1 MNIKQLSNEL
11 GVSEQALRSWCKR
24 NGVRKESESETKGK
38 KAGYILTENNIEQIK
53 TYYATKGK
61 QEKETKKGNESKTL
75 DILAEQLREK
85 DKQLSERD
93 KQINNLLEQLKAK
106 EQQVQ
111 QLNDKLTT
119 ALGTAQALH
128 AGTIQTLQD
137 KQEPQAQTETTAAA
151 AADLTAEQAQI
162 DKLTKQV
169 QELKAEK
176 EKTEQ
181 AQEQLTARVKELET
195 AAAQEPHK
203 LSIFQRLFKR
213 KK

>member
-38 KAGYILTENNIEQIK
+38 KAGYILTENDIEQIK
-53 TYYATKGK
+53 TYYTTKGK

-85 DKQLSERD
+85 DKQ
-93 KQINNLLEQLKAK
+93 IANLLEQLKAK
-106 EQQVQ
+106 DELLLQA
-111 QLNDKLTT
+111 NEKLT
-119 ALGTAQALH
+119 AAQALH
-128 AGTIQTLQD
+128 AGTIQALQD
-137 KQEPQAQTETTAAA
+137 KQEPQAQSETTAEP
-151 AADLTAEQAQI
+151 TAEQTRI
-162 DKLTKQV
+162 DELTKQV
-169 QELKAEK
+169 QELIAEK

-181 AQEQLTARVKELET
+181 TQEQLTARVKELET

-213 KK
+213 SK

>member
-61 QEKETKKGNESKTL
+61 PQETKGKRNAAF
-75 DILAEQLREK
+75 DILAAQLAEK
-85 DKQLSERD
+85 DKQVSEKD
-93 KQINNLLEQLKAK
+93 KQIESLLEQVK
-106 EQQVQ
+106 
-111 QLNDKLTT
+111 QLNENLS
-119 ALGTAQALH
+119 AAHALH
-128 AGTIQTLQD
+128 AGTIQALQD

-169 QELKAEK
+169 QELTAEK
-176 EKTEQ
+176 G
-181 AQEQLTARVKELET
+181 QLTERVQELET
-195 AAAQEPHK
+195 AATKEPQK
-203 LSIFQRLFKR
+203 LSIWQRLFKR
-213 KK
+213 SK

>member
-85 DKQLSERD
+85 DKQ
-93 KQINNLLEQLKAK
+93 IANLLEQLKAK
-106 EQQVQ
+106 DEQLL
-111 QLNDKLTT
+111 QLNDKLT
-119 ALGTAQALH
+119 AAQALH
-128 AGTIQTLQD
+128 AGTIQALQD
-137 KQEPQAQTETTAAA
+137 KQEPKAQSET
-151 AADLTAEQAQI
+151 TAEQAQI
-162 DKLTKQV
+162 KELKEQV

-195 AAAQEPHK
+195 ATAQEPQK
-203 LSIFQRLFKR
+203 LSFWQRLFKR

>member
-1 MNIKQLSNEL
+1 MNIKQLSQEL
-11 GVSEQALRSWCKR
+11 NVSEQALRSWCKR

-53 TYYATKGK
+53 AYYTTKGK

-137 KQEPQAQTETTAAA
+137 KQEPQAQTETTAAEQP
-151 AADLTAEQAQI
+151 TAEQAQI
-162 DKLTKQV
+162 KELTEQL
-169 QELKAEK
+169 QELKAK
-176 EKTEQ
+176 
-181 AQEQLTARVKELET
+181 LET
-195 AAAQEPHK
+195 AAAASEKKPTIW
-203 LSIFQRLFKR
+203 SRLFHRTK
-213 KK
+213 